1 MQERKGMQSRG
12 HGMSKG
18 GQAEEWF
25 GAGVEGCLE
34 SWVWGLLCTLSDR

>member
-18 GQAEEWF
+18 GRLKN
-25 GAGVEGCLE
+25 GCGGVEGWLE